1 MLSKKKCFRKQI
13 PIKVNNYI
21 NIYCLQPLFLYLLYY
36 ALGHMIS
43 RISYTQVHELLQSH
57 CDDKRLGTLLPRL
70 HIYYTYFVFVFS
82 ETWALCIVS
91 FITYDYLYTHTHTHR
106 YIYIYVCVCVLCVF
120 VCLFNILFKCC
131 KHMQKQKK
139 NINARLFSIFL
150 IIHVSEQKFMFYLF
164 LFLSFYVYNIHIN
177 IIYIYI
183 YMYIYT

>member
-1 MLSKKKCFRKQI
+1 MSCYKAIAMIRGWAHCYHDYIYII
-13 PIKVNNYI
+13 PI
-21 NIYCLQPLFLYLLYY
+21 LFLFF
-36 ALGHMIS
+36 LGLEHSVLCRSSLMTT
-43 RISYTQVHELLQSH
+43 YT
-57 CDDKRLGTLLPRL
+57 R
-70 HIYYTYFVFVFS
+70 
-82 ETWALCIVS
+82 
-91 FITYDYLYTHTHTHR
+91 THTHTYIYIYNYIMR
-106 YIYIYVCVCVLCVF
+106 YIYIYMCVCVLCVF

-150 IIHVSEQKFMFYLF
+150 IIHVSEQKFMFYLL